1 MKIGRSSRLPTSKPL
16 ILAPQRG
23 KERRFCC
30 PLPACQGK
38 RLDGTHRSLSV
49 NVESGA
55 WHCWRCQGAGKLQER
70 WEPRERLSSRN
81 RARRAFGLITPGR
94 AHVHAAAVTTAPPT
108 VAQTTA
114 ATEEAVKT
122 PKWRLMWNKAPSVA
136 GTLGERYLL
145 ARGITADVARAA
157 GVRYVDRW
165 PHWVTDGADGWQL
178 DGTSRRVVFPIV
190 DQAGQLVG
198 IQGQAIDPEH
208 HGEKVVTRGSGGVFS
223 TTGGVEDVAT
233 GQRVVIVE
241 APIDALSLATA
252 GVRAVLATCGTS
264 VPDWLSRALAFK
276 QIVLGH
282 DNDEPDRLGERPGD
296 AAALKAAPVFRSFGA
311 IVERWRPAL
320 KDWNDVLM
328 RYGSQ
333 VLRRELADD
342 QADDVEQLAPAAMAQ
357 GQDVEEIAPV
367 DNDGDLE
374 LDNQTTE
381 PGWIVIRDP
390 VTGEQF
396 EIEAA
401 SCPPAWRASETRQTY
416 QRQLWGHP
424 P

>member
-1 MKIGRSSRLPTSKPL
+1 MIEDRP
-16 ILAPQRG
+16 ILTLADLEAFDPRAPARG

-70 WEPRERLSSRN
+70 WEPRERPSSRN
-81 RARRAFGLITPGR
+81 RARRAFGLITPAR
-94 AHVHAAAVTTAPPT
+94 APVHAAAVTAAPPT
-108 VAQTTA
+108 VA
-114 ATEEAVKT
+114 TEETVKT
-122 PKWRLMWNKAPSVA
+122 PKWRIMWNKAPSVV

-165 PHWVTDGADGWQL
+165 PHWVTDGVGGWQL

-190 DQAGQLVG
+190 DQAGELVG
-198 IQGQAIDPEH
+198 IQGRAIDPEH
-208 HGEKVVTRGSGGVFS
+208 HGEKVVTRGWGGVFS
-223 TTGGVEDVAT
+223 TTGGMEDVAT
-233 GQRVVIVE
+233 GQRAVIVE

-252 GVRAVLATCGTS
+252 GVRPVLATCGTS
-264 VPDWLSRALAFK
+264 VPDWLPRALAFK

-282 DNDEPDRLGERPGD
+282 DNDEPDHLGERPGEV
-296 AAALKAAPVFRSFGA
+296 AALKAAPVFRSFGA

-328 RYGSQ
+328 RYGSD
-333 VLRRELADD
+333 VLRHELADD
-342 QADDVEQLAPAAMAQ
+342 HVDDVEQPAPAPTT
-357 GQDVEEIAPV
+357 QDVVNNVAV
-367 DNDGDLE
+367 GNDGDQGVV
-374 LDNQTTE
+374 DNHTTE
-381 PGWIVIRDP
+381 PGWIEIRDP
-390 VTGEQF
+390 VTGERF
-396 EIEAA
+396 EIETA
-401 SCPPAWRASETRQTY
+401 SCPPSWRASETKETY